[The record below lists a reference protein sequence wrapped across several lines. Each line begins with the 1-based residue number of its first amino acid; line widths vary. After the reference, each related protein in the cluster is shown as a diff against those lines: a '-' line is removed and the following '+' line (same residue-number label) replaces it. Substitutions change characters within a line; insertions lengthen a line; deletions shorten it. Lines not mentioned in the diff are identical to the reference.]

1 MASAREQQK
10 ILKAAA
16 AGDREALRRHSV
28 DDLIK
33 ALHARAEA
41 LRRPGASL
49 GMTILR
55 IAREITPDAAA
66 MALIEA
72 IAAVQSEPRGAQR

>member
-1 MASAREQQK
+1 MATREQQR

-16 AGDREALRRHSV
+16 AGDVEALKQFKV
-28 DDLIK
+28 DALIK

-55 IAREITPDAAA
+55 IARDITPDAAA
-66 MALIEA
+66 LSIIQA
-72 IAAVQSEPRGAQR
+72 IAQVKR